1 MKKISFGLLLVFF
14 IGASNAGAQTPYY
27 QGKTIRIVVGY
38 PAGSAH
44 DQWGR
49 LVAPYLT
56 KFIPGNP
63 NTIVQ
68 NMPGAGSM
76 VAANYIY
83 NIAKPDGLSL
93 GIVNAALYFDQIL
106 ARKEMQ
112 FDWSKFAWIGSST
125 RTNAMLYM
133 WTNTPYKTIHDVRT
147 AAVPPKCG
155 ATGTGNTGY
164 YLPKLLEETIGAK
177 FTIVTGY
184 QGGSDIDLAAEK
196 GEVHCRAFT
205 TTVFFAREPFHTWR
219 KNGLVRVL
227 VQTGKTREGRLSEVP
242 TFNEL
247 MDQYQTTEANRRLA
261 TVLLGSGDFGS
272 CPTFSSPGVPEE
284 QVKALRAAYAKA
296 MTHSDFIA
304 EAKKRGLEPEL
315 ISGEE
320 LEGLAKEVIV
330 QPPEVIAR
338 IKKLIGE

>member
-1 MKKISFGLLLVFF
+1 MKKITFWLLGFLVW
-14 IGASNAGAQTPYY
+14 ASDGRAQAPYY
-27 QGKTIRIVVGY
+27 EGKTIRIVVGY

-49 LVAPYLT
+49 LIAPYLT

-63 NTIVQ
+63 NAIVQ
-68 NMPGAGSM
+68 NMAGAGSM

-83 NIAKPDGLSL
+83 GIAKPDGLNL
-93 GIVNAALYFDQIL
+93 GIVNAALYFDQLL
-106 ARKEMQ
+106 ARKEVQ
-112 FDWSKFAWIGSST
+112 FDWPKFSWIGSST
-125 RTNAMLYM
+125 PTNAMLYM
-133 WTNTPYKTIHDVRT
+133 WANTPYKTIHDVRT

-177 FTIVTGY
+177 FNIVMGY
-184 QGGSDIDLAAEK
+184 QGGADIDLAVEK

-219 KNGLVRVL
+219 KSGLARVL
-227 VQTGKTREGRLSEVP
+227 VQSGKKREGRLPDVP

-247 MDQYQTTEANRRLA
+247 MDQYGTSDSNRRLA
-261 TVLLGSGDFGS
+261 TVLLGSGGFGS
-272 CPTFSSPGVPEE
+272 CPTFSSPGVQEE
-284 QVKALRAAYAKA
+284 QVKTLRAAYAKA
-296 MTHSDFIA
+296 MNHPDFVA
-304 EAKKRGLEPEL
+304 EAKKKGLDPEL

-338 IKKLIGE
+338 IKKLIGD

>member
-1 MKKISFGLLLVFF
+1 MKKTIFWFLVFLVW
-14 IGASNAGAQTPYY
+14 ASDGRAQAPYY
-27 QGKTIRIVVGY
+27 EGKTVRIVVGY

-49 LVAPYLT
+49 LIAPYLT

-63 NTIVQ
+63 NAIVQ
-68 NMPGAGSM
+68 NMAGAGSM

-93 GIVNAALYFDQIL
+93 GIVNAALYFDQL
-106 ARKEMQ
+106 LTRKEVQ
-112 FDWSKFAWIGSST
+112 FDWPKFAWIGSST
-125 RTNAMLYM
+125 PTNAMLYM
-133 WTNTPYKTIHDVRT
+133 WANTPYKTIHDVRT

-164 YLPKLLEETIGAK
+164 YLPRLLDETIGAK
-177 FTIVTGY
+177 FTIVMGY
-184 QGGSDIDLAAEK
+184 QGGADMDLAVER

-219 KNGLVRVL
+219 KNGLARVL
-227 VQTGKTREGRLSEVP
+227 VQTGKKREGRLSDVP
-242 TFNEL
+242 TFQEL
-247 MDQYQTTEANRRLA
+247 MDQYQTSDSSRRLA
-261 TVLLGSGDFGS
+261 TVLLGSGGFGS
-272 CPTFSSPGVPEE
+272 CPTFSSPGVQEE
-284 QVKALRAAYAKA
+284 QLKTLRAAYAKA
-296 MTHSDFIA
+296 INHPDFVA
-304 EAKKRGLEPEL
+304 EAKKKGLEPEL

-320 LEGLAKEVIV
+320 LQGLAKEVIV
-330 QPPEVIAR
+330 QPPEIIAR

>member
-1 MKKISFGLLLVFF
+1 MKTTIFWVLVFLVW
-14 IGASNAGAQTPYY
+14 ASDGRAQAPYY
-27 QGKTIRIVVGY
+27 EGKTIRIVVGY

-49 LVAPYLT
+49 LIAPYLT

-63 NTIVQ
+63 NVIVQ
-68 NMPGAGSM
+68 NMAGAGSM
-76 VAANYIY
+76 VAANYIWG
-83 NIAKPDGLSL
+83 IAKPDGLSL
-93 GIVNAALYFDQIL
+93 GIVNAALYFDQLL
-106 ARKEMQ
+106 ARKEVQ
-112 FDWSKFAWIGSST
+112 FDWPKFAWIGSST
-125 RTNAMLYM
+125 PTHAMLYM
-133 WTNTPYKTIHDVRT
+133 WANTPYKTIHDVRT

-177 FTIVTGY
+177 FTIVMGY
-184 QGGSDIDLAAEK
+184 QGGADIDLAAEK

-227 VQTGKTREGRLSEVP
+227 VQAGKNREARLSDVP
-242 TFNEL
+242 TFTEL
-247 MDQYQTTEANRRLA
+247 MDHYQTSDPNRRLA
-261 TVLLGSGDFGS
+261 TVLLGSGGFGS
-272 CPTFSSPGVPEE
+272 APTFSSPGVQEE
-284 QVKALRAAYAKA
+284 QLKTLRAAYAKA
-296 MTHSDFIA
+296 MNHPDFIA
-304 EAKKRGLEPEL
+304 EAKKKGLEPEL

-320 LEGLAKEVIV
+320 LQGLAKEVVI

-338 IKKLIGE
+338 IKKLIGD

>member
-1 MKKISFGLLLVFF
+1 MKKITFWLLGFL
-14 IGASNAGAQTPYY
+14 IWAADGRAQAPYY
-27 QGKTIRIVVGY
+27 EGKTLRIVVGY

-49 LVAPYLT
+49 LIAPYLT
-56 KFIPGNP
+56 KFIPGSP
-63 NTIVQ
+63 NAIVQ
-68 NMPGAGSM
+68 NMAGAGSM

-93 GIVNAALYFDQIL
+93 GIVNAALYFDQLL
-106 ARKEMQ
+106 ARKEVQ
-112 FDWSKFAWIGSST
+112 FDWPKFSWIGSST
-125 RTNAMLYM
+125 PTDGMLYM
-133 WTNTPYKTIHDVRT
+133 WANTPYKTIHDVRT

-177 FTIVTGY
+177 FTIVMGY
-184 QGGSDIDLAAEK
+184 QGGADIDLAVEK
-196 GEVHCRAFT
+196 GEVQCRAFT

-219 KNGLVRVL
+219 KNGLARVL
-227 VQTGKTREGRLSEVP
+227 VQTGKKREARLSDVP

-247 MDQYQTTEANRRLA
+247 MDQYGTSDSNRRLT
-261 TVLLGSGDFGS
+261 TVLLGSGGFGS
-272 CPTFSSPGVPEE
+272 CPTFSSPGVQEE
-284 QVKALRAAYAKA
+284 QVKTLRAAYAKA
-296 MTHSDFIA
+296 MNHPDFIA
-304 EAKKRGLEPEL
+304 EAKKKGLEPEL
-315 ISGEE
+315 INGQE

-330 QPPEVIAR
+330 QPAEVIAR